1 MNSSP
6 FDLLQETITDN
17 ARLKILLRSNQQI
30 EGELKSYDRHFNLML
45 VNAIVNGEQKKN
57 YFLRGDNVIF
67 IQKINM

>member
-45 VNAIVNGEQKKN
+45 VNAIVNGEQKKS